1 MIRNYGY
8 ILCEFIERYN
18 ISHIIKDAE
27 TGEYIKNVSFEN
39 MLYVV
44 SKSFDNGWIALAAL
58 ALCALFGYLLG
69 SINFAVII
77 SKLFYHDD
85 VRLHGSGNAGSTNML
100 RTYGRAAGICTFVLD
115 GIKGAV
121 AVVLSMLLMG
131 EGGAYVAGLFCILGH
146 IFPVYYKFRGGK
158 GVVVAAITILA
169 LNPVVFLILVVIF
182 VLIVAASKYISLG
195 SVICA
200 FFYPLLLSSL
210 SQHKGGLGPLSATV
224 SVLIAVI
231 VIVMHRS
238 NIKRLM
244 NRTESKFSFKKKEN
258 K

>member
-1 MIRNYGY
+1 MIKYYGY
-8 ILCEFIERYN
+8 ILCKFIEKYN
-18 ISHIIKDAE
+18 ISHVIKDSA
-27 TGEYIKNVSFEN
+27 TGEYIKDVSFEN
-39 MLYVV
+39 MMYIVA
-44 SKSFDNGWIALAAL
+44 KNFDNGWLVPVALIF
-58 ALCALFGYLLG
+58 CALFGYLLG

-85 VRLHGSGNAGSTNML
+85 VRLHGSGNAGATNML
-100 RTYGRAAGICTFVLD
+100 RTYGNKAGIFTFVLD
-115 GIKGAV
+115 GVKGAV
-121 AVVLSMLLMG
+121 AVLVSMFLMG
-131 EGGAYVAGLFCILGH
+131 EGGAYIAGLFCILGH

-158 GVVVAAITILA
+158 GVVVSAVTILA

-200 FFYPLLLSSL
+200 FFYPLLLNSL
-210 SQHKGGLGPLSATV
+210 SQTRGGLGPFAATI

-231 VIVMHRS
+231 VIVMHRT

-244 NRTESKFSFKKKEN
+244 NRTESKISFKKKE